1 MKAKRIL
8 SLFLALLTATGS
20 LAACAATQDDPEKTD
35 GVTTEAVSE
44 ADTFLQ
50 DNLPDDLDLGKA
62 TVKFYGFSGT
72 RIGAS
77 NLTGDP
83 VSDAIFERN
92 RKIESEYGIEF
103 QCDTSDITANYVTSL
118 T

>member
-50 DNLPDDLDLGKA
+50 DNLPDDLDLGKT
-62 TVKFYGFSGT
+62 TVTFYSLSGT
-72 RIGAS
+72 RLGAAD
-77 NLTGDP
+77 LTGDP

-92 RKIESEYGIEF
+92 K
-103 QCDTSDITANYVTSL
+103 YVEDRLNVEISVA
-118 T
+118 